1 LNRRRVTIEHQHWP
15 YRHPIAISREVFIG
29 QDVIVVTLV
38 EGNATGRGE
47 SSPTARYRES
57 VASSLTSIQRLVPA
71 LESGLD
77 RTTLQ
82 TLLPAGAA
90 RNAIDCALWD
100 LQAKQA
106 GVRVWELLGLSDP
119 CPVLSTQTIGLDT
132 PEAMA
137 GAAALA
143 WSSLLKLKLGGHGDI
158 ERVRAVRSAAPHV
171 RLIVDANEAWS
182 VEQLETFPALLA
194 PLGVELIEQPLPAGK
209 DAPLERIRS
218 PIPIGA
224 DESFHDS
231 AMIDHMLGRYQ
242 VINIKLD
249 KTGGLT
255 EALRAKAS
263 AEAAG
268 LDVMIGCMGGTSLA
282 MAPALLLAA
291 GTKLVDLDG
300 PPILTRDIPGGLQYE
315 RGVIGR
321 FGSDLWG

>member
-15 YRHPIAISREVFIG
+15 YRRPIAISREIFTG

-38 EGNATGRGE
+38 EGDATGRGE
-47 SSPTARYRES
+47 GSPTARYRES
-57 VASSLTSIQRLVPA
+57 VASTLASVQGLVPA

-77 RTTLQ
+77 RMTLQ
-82 TLLPAGAA
+82 TLLPPGAA

-106 GVRVWELLGLSDP
+106 GVRAWELAGLTDP

-132 PEAMA
+132 PEVMA

-143 WSSLLKLKLGGHGDI
+143 WSSLLKLKLGGDGDI
-158 ERVRAVRSAAPHV
+158 ERVRAVRSAAPQV

-182 VEQLETFPALLA
+182 VEQLETFPALLV
-194 PLGVELIEQPLPAGK
+194 PMGVELIEQPLPAGK

-231 AMIDHMLGRYQ
+231 AMIDGMLGRYQ

-263 AEAAG
+263 AMSAG

-282 MAPALLLAA
+282 MAPALLLAT
-291 GTKLVDLDG
+291 GTKVVDLDG

>member
-15 YRHPIAISREVFIG
+15 YSHPIAISREVFTG
-29 QDVIVVTLV
+29 QDVIVVTLA
-38 EGNATGRGE
+38 EGDAAGRGE
-47 SSPTARYRES
+47 ASPTTRYGES
-57 VASSLTSIQRLVPA
+57 VASTLTSIQQLVPA

-82 TLLPAGAA
+82 GLLPPGAA

-106 GVRVWELLGLSDP
+106 GVRVWELVGLADP
-119 CPVLSTQTIGLDT
+119 CPVLTTQTIGLGT

-137 GAAALA
+137 AAAALA
-143 WSSLLKLKLGGHGDI
+143 WSSLLKLKLGGQGDI
-158 ERVRAVRSAAPHV
+158 ERVRAVRAAAPHV

-182 VEQLETFPALLA
+182 ADQLETFPSLLA
-194 PLGVELIEQPLPAGK
+194 PLGVELIEQPLPAGE
-209 DAPLERIRS
+209 DAPLDRIRS

-231 AMIDHMLGRYQ
+231 AMIDRMLGRYQ

-255 EALRAKAS
+255 EALRAKA
-263 AEAAG
+263 AANAAG

-291 GTKLVDLDG
+291 DTKVVDLDG
-300 PPILTRDIPGGLQYE
+300 PPILTRDIAGGLHYE
-315 RGVIGR
+315 RGMIGR